1 MVVFIGQY
9 AQPKAKSRSFFD
21 APGRRRGLHTL
32 SYQSRLPDKNEVPQ
46 QQGSWPLHLHHLAPP
61 VFSSAFSMRGSHVWP
76 F

>member
-9 AQPKAKSRSFFD
+9 AQPRAKSRSF
-21 APGRRRGLHTL
+21 LM
-32 SYQSRLPDKNEVPQ
+32 RLVVVGDYILYRTSQGSLNEVPQ

-61 VFSSAFSMRGSHVWP
+61 VFNSAFSMRGSHVWP